1 MPDPKISSSSPN
13 ARDSVRVELVEFLS
27 YLRSLD
33 INIFVEGT
41 RLRCNA
47 PEGILTPELRAE
59 ISQKKAEII
68 SFLKAANRTSSF
80 TPAPIVPMGRDGNL
94 PLSFAQQRLWFLDQ
108 LVPNNPFYNVP
119 AALRFTGALNFA
131 ALQQTFNE
139 IVRRHEALR
148 TTLAVVSGQPV
159 QRIAAAFHLPINV
172 VDLRNLP
179 KEFRQ
184 TEANRLTAQ
193 EAQRSFNLSE
203 DLLLRVTLLQLD
215 DAEYLLMLNM
225 HHIVSDGWS
234 IGVLIQELGALYTA
248 FAREKP
254 SPLPALSVQYAD
266 FAKWQREWLQ
276 GEVLETQLAY
286 WRQQLNGISM
296 LNLPADRPR
305 PAIQSYRG
313 KRQFLQLPKQLSEA
327 LETLSQREGVTLFM
341 TVLAAFKTLLY
352 HYAQQED
359 IVVGSPIANRNRS
372 EIEALIGFF
381 VNSLVLRTDLSGN
394 PTFRELLN
402 RVKEVALGAYAH
414 QDLPFEKLVEE
425 LHPDRAL
432 NQNPLFQVA
441 FALQNAPGNR
451 LELPELTL
459 SPQQLDVGTARFD
472 LEFHLWERSPNSS
485 GSNQSP
491 SNKLWV
497 DSSEGI
503 SGMVIYSADL
513 FDEATITRMIGHFQ
527 TLLESIVAN
536 PEQRIANLQYLSA
549 QERDRLLVE
558 CNNTQADYPQDLC
571 IHQLFEKQ
579 ADRTPDAVA
588 LVFGDERVTYRELNL
603 RSNQLARYL
612 QKIGV
617 GAEVLVGL
625 CCGRSLDL
633 IVGMLGILKA
643 GGAYL
648 ILDPSY
654 PAERSSFMLKD
665 AQVSVLLTRQGINSL
680 SNSESRLKT
689 TEGGQVSSRLQ
700 PTSAMSQGIYSLVDD
715 GEVQNLETQSEL
727 LTRQGI
733 NSLSNSESRLKTTE
747 GGQLSSRLQPTS
759 AMSQGIYSLVDDGE
773 VQNLETQS
781 ELLTRQGINSLS
793 NSESRLKTTEGG
805 QLSSRLQPTSA
816 MSQGINSLVDDGE
829 VQNLET
835 QSDDKIHHPRVV
847 FLDTDWEMISQ
858 EIADNPT
865 SAATAENLVYA
876 IYTSGST
883 GKPKGVEIEHGSLLN
898 LVFWHQR
905 EFGVSAGDRATQIA
919 AIGFD
924 ACGWEIWPYLA
935 AGSSIY
941 FPEDDIRRDPEKLQN
956 WLVSNAI
963 TISFLPTPLAEKVL
977 LLDWPQT
984 TALRILLA
992 GGEKLQQHP
1001 LKSHPFKLVNNYGPT
1016 ENTVVTTSDY
1026 IPATEQT
1033 DIAPTIGRPIANT
1046 QIYIL
1051 DKYLQPVAIGVVGE
1065 LYIGGNGLARGYLN
1079 RPDLTAQSFIV
1090 NPFKPN
1096 SGERIYK
1103 TGDLVRYRGDR
1114 NLEFLGRIDEQVK
1127 IRGFRIELGEIETV
1141 LTQHPAVQQTV
1152 AIASEDGQGDKRLV
1166 AYIAL
1171 NPEYSVAREKNQ
1183 IMQLQDE
1190 QVLQWQMLYNE
1201 TYNQPAVDS
1210 DPTFNIVGW
1219 NSSYTNQPIPAEQM
1233 RDWANNQAAQILALQ
1248 PSRVLEIGCG
1258 TGLLL
1263 FQIASRCTQYC
1274 GTDFSPV
1281 SLNYIQQHLANQ
1293 QLANVTLLQKM
1304 ATDFEGVE
1312 TAAFDAVILNSVVQ
1326 YFPNIDYLVQVL
1338 EGAVKA
1344 TAPGGFIFIGDVR
1357 SLPLLAAF
1365 HASVQLYQ
1373 AEPSLAGEQLQ
1384 QRVQMQ
1390 IFQETELVIAP
1401 DFFSALKQRFP
1412 QICGVE
1418 IQLIRGS
1425 SRNELTDFR
1434 YNAILHIA
1442 SETDPPNPPYEGGLR
1457 SVSNFYDK
1465 TELQNPPF
1473 QGGQGGSKRL
1483 DWLDENQKL
1492 TVTKVQQI
1500 LLQNQLD
1507 VLRIANVPNAR
1518 VTAAVKAAELLSV
1531 VDKFSTAGQLQKAVE
1546 KVEDLGVDPE
1556 AWYALEVPYNVNISW
1571 SNSDSQGRYDVV
1583 FARGEIR
1590 DFMRETRSDN
1600 LRPWRSYAN
1609 NPLQAKAARKLV
1621 PQLQAFLAE
1630 KLPEYM
1636 VPSAFVV
1643 LESLPVTANGKVDRL
1658 ALPAPEPIKLEWAG
1672 GYVAPETSIEE
1683 VLVKIW
1689 AEVLGIK
1696 RVGIRDNFFELGGHS
1711 LLATQLVSRVRDAFG
1726 VELPLRRVFEAPTIA
1741 ELAKIVESLKDKNA
1755 KSDAP
1760 ALVPISRDSRRRK
1773 LSSFNGPIA

>member
-1 MPDPKISSSSPN
+1 LKT
-13 ARDSVRVELVEFLS
+13 VEFLS

-33 INIFVEGT
+33 INIFVEGS

-47 PEGILTPELRAE
+47 PEGIITPELRAE
-59 ISQKKAEII
+59 ISQRKAEIV
-68 SFLKAANRTSSF
+68 SFLQAVNRTSSF
-80 TPAPIVPMGRDGNL
+80 ARAPIVPNVRDGNL

-119 AALRFTGALNFA
+119 AALRVTGALNFP

-139 IVRRHEALR
+139 IVRRHEVLR
-148 TTLAVVSGQPV
+148 TTLAVVADKPV
-159 QRIAAAFHLPINV
+159 QKINAAFHLPIRV
-172 VDLRNLP
+172 FDLRNFP
-179 KEFRQ
+179 KQSRQ
-184 TEANRLTAQ
+184 TEANRLTAK
-193 EAQRSFNLSE
+193 EAQRSFNLST

-248 FAREKP
+248 FAIAKP
-254 SPLPALSVQYAD
+254 SPLPELSVQYAD

-276 GEVLETQLAY
+276 GDVLETQLAY

-313 KRQFLQLPKQLSEA
+313 KRLLLQLPKPLSEA
-327 LETLSQREGVTLFM
+327 LEMLSQRQGVTLFM
-341 TVLAAFKTLLY
+341 TVLAAFQTLLY
-352 HYAQQED
+352 HYAQQSD
-359 IVVGSPIANRNRS
+359 IVVGSPIANRNLS

-441 FALQNAPGNR
+441 FALQNAPAQP
-451 LELPELTL
+451 LELPELTF
-459 SPQQLDVGTARFD
+459 SPQQLDVQTARFD
-472 LEFHLWERSPNSS
+472 LELHLWERSPNRS
-485 GSNQSP
+485 GSNESA

-497 DSSEGI
+497 DTSEGI
-503 SGMVIYSADL
+503 SGMMIYSADL
-513 FDEATITRMIGHFQ
+513 FDEATISRMIAHFQ

-536 PEQRIANLQYLSA
+536 PEQRIANLQYMSQ
-549 QERDRLLVE
+549 QERDKLLVE
-558 CNNTQADYPQDLC
+558 CNQTAVNYPQSLC
-571 IHQLFEKQ
+571 VHQLFELHAKQ
-579 ADRTPDAVA
+579 APDAVA
-588 LVFGDERVTYRELNL
+588 LVFRDEQITYRELNL

-625 CCGRSLDL
+625 CVERSIDL

-643 GGAYL
+643 GGADL

-654 PAERSSFMLKD
+654 PVERSHFTIED
-665 AQVSVLLTRQGINSL
+665 AQLSVLLTQQQWVNDLREAKL
-680 SNSESRLKT
+680 SRRESPN
-689 TEGGQVSSRLQ
+689 LQ
-700 PTSAMSQGIYSLVDD
+700 IVC
-715 GEVQNLETQSEL
+715 
-727 LTRQGI
+727 
-733 NSLSNSESRLKTTE
+733 
-747 GGQLSSRLQPTS
+747 
-759 AMSQGIYSLVDDGE
+759 
-773 VQNLETQS
+773 
-781 ELLTRQGINSLS
+781 
-793 NSESRLKTTEGG
+793 
-805 QLSSRLQPTSA
+805 
-816 MSQGINSLVDDGE
+816 
-829 VQNLET
+829 
-835 QSDDKIHHPRVV
+835 
-847 FLDTDWEMISQ
+847 LDTDWAMISQ

-865 SAATAENLVYA
+865 SAATAENRAYA

-924 ACGWEIWPYLA
+924 AFGWEIWPYLA
-935 AGSSIY
+935 AGASIY
-941 FPEDDIRRDPEKLQN
+941 FPEDDIRRNPEKLQN
-956 WLVSNAI
+956 WLISKSI
-963 TISFLPTPLAEKVL
+963 TISFLPTPLADRIL
-977 LLDWPQT
+977 QLDWPPT
-984 TALRILLA
+984 TALRIMLT

-1016 ENTVVTTSDY
+1016 ENTVVTTSAD
-1026 IPATEQT
+1026 IPAAEP

-1046 QIYIL
+1046 QVYIL
-1051 DKYLQPVAIGVVGE
+1051 DKYLQPVPAGVVGE

-1079 RPDLTAQSFIV
+1079 RPDLTAASFIP
-1090 NPFKPN
+1090 NPFQPN
-1096 SGERIYK
+1096 SSQRIYK
-1103 TGDLVRYRGDR
+1103 TGDLVRYLSDY

-1152 AIASEDGQGDKRLV
+1152 TTTSEDAEGNKRLI

-1171 NPEYSVAREKNQ
+1171 NAEYSSTSETNQ
-1183 IMQLQDE
+1183 IVQLQEE
-1190 QVLQWQMLYNE
+1190 QILQWQMLYNE
-1201 TYNQPAVDS
+1201 TYNQPVAES

-1219 NSSYTNQPIPAEQM
+1219 NSSYTNQPIPAEQV

-1248 PSRVLEIGCG
+1248 PQRVLEIGCG
-1258 TGLLL
+1258 TGLML
-1263 FQIASRCTQYC
+1263 FQIAPHCTRYC
-1274 GTDFSPV
+1274 ATDFSPI

-1293 QLANVTLLQKM
+1293 QLANVTLVQKM
-1304 ATDFEGVE
+1304 AADFEGIE
-1312 TAAFDAVILNSVVQ
+1312 TADFDAVILNSVVQ

-1338 EGAVKA
+1338 EGAVQA

-1365 HASVQLYQ
+1365 HTAVQLYQ
-1373 AEPSLAGEQLQ
+1373 AEPALAGEQLQ
-1384 QRVQMQ
+1384 QRVKMQ
-1390 IFQETELVIAP
+1390 IFQETELVIEP
-1401 DFFSALKQRFP
+1401 DFFSALKHRFP
-1412 QICGVE
+1412 QIKSVE

-1425 SRNELTDFR
+1425 YHNELTQFR
-1434 YNAILHIA
+1434 YNAILHLA
-1442 SETDPPNPPYEGGLR
+1442 SETARPKSSPKGEWGA
-1457 SVSNFYDK
+1457 
-1465 TELQNPPF
+1465 E
-1473 QGGQGGSKRL
+1473 KRL
-1483 DWLDENQKL
+1483 DWSAENQKL

-1500 LLQNQLD
+1500 LLENQLD
-1507 VLRIANVPNAR
+1507 VLRIAHVPNAR

-1531 VDKFSTAGQLQKAVE
+1531 VDKIPTAGQLQKAVE
-1546 KVEDLGVDPE
+1546 KLDDLGVDPE
-1556 AWYALEVPYNVNISW
+1556 AWYDLEVPYNVNISW

-1583 FARGEIR
+1583 FSRGKTRDFVREIR
-1590 DFMRETRSDN
+1590 GDK
-1600 LRPWRSYAN
+1600 LRPWRFYAN

-1621 PQLQAFLAE
+1621 PQLQAYLAE

-1636 VPSAFVV
+1636 IPSAFVV

-1658 ALPAPEPIKLEWAG
+1658 ALPAPEPVKLELAG
-1672 GYVAPETSIEE
+1672 GYVAPQTSVEE

-1726 VELPLRRVFEAPTIA
+1726 IELLLRSVFEAPTIA
-1741 ELAKIVESLKDKNA
+1741 ELSEVVESLKNKNA
-1755 KSDAP
+1755 KLKVP
-1760 ALVPISRDSRRRK
+1760 ALVPVSRESRRLK
-1773 LSSFNGPIA
+1773 LSSLNQESKDR